1 MLRQNLF
8 NNVKCFSKV
17 KKKYIKIKKTVRG
30 SSPEHFH
37 IKTNILTQVKQTMEE
52 DKVKDKISDEDKQA
66 VVEKAEEVLGWL
78 DTNQQASKEE
88 YEDMKKEL
96 EKVAAPVMTKLY
108 QGGQQGW
115 NLT

>member
-1 MLRQNLF
+1 
-8 NNVKCFSKV
+8 
-17 KKKYIKIKKTVRG
+17 
-30 SSPEHFH
+30 
-37 IKTNILTQVKQTMEE
+37 MEE
-52 DKVKDKISDEDKQA
+52 DKLKDKISDEDKQG
-66 VVEKAEEVLGWL
+66 VVEKAKEVLGWL

-115 NLT
+115 NNK